1 MLLIL
6 IFNKYILYP
15 SSNRFETSNFIYL
28 FYFFVWTEQKDVCLS
43 DIFSFNH
50 SHQTIK
56 TKWANPFTGS
66 KNPLPESAEAEQ
78 NQYRKI
84 LDPPNK
90 SLALWFRLRLG
101 SSSRWSPLT
110 CRSRGLPKRSFSNR
124 SSSHQHLGN

>member
-1 MLLIL
+1 M
-6 IFNKYILYP
+6 K
-15 SSNRFETSNFIYL
+15 TK
-28 FYFFVWTEQKDVCLS
+28 QKDVCLS

-56 TKWANPFTGS
+56 IKWAKSFTGS
-66 KNPLPESAEAEQ
+66 KNPLPESEEAEQ
-78 NQYRKI
+78 NRYQKI

-110 CRSRGLPKRSFSNR
+110 CRSGGLQNQSYSNR
-124 SSSHQHLGN
+124 SSSHQHLGNLFLKNPS